1 MRIRFPSRASWAL
14 RLLALFA
21 LALAT
26 LSACALPK
34 GDQEHISGT
43 IQAKRIVDA
52 KSGKT
57 QIGGIA
63 ATITCGDGSAHSSA
77 TGAYQLSVSVA
88 SLYTCTISAPSYS
101 TLTVKVPGAAQA
113 SMVVNFAADWPGEC
127 SITAHAGAVTCPGLQ
142 PSPGTLSGT
151 VTSAAADTV
160 AKGVN
165 VTCWDTN
172 PALQTDGQMPKPFT
186 TRTDQLGHYSLSLP
200 ADSYGCVVNE
210 DARLYTV
217 TVAPAARTSANFD
230 ICDPHC
236 PSFDYHDGQVVHS
249 LTAYLIFWL
258 PKGHTFEPDGSD
270 KRFES
275 LMARYFKDLSG
286 TSFYA
291 ILTQYWDRQGPISD
305 QVSLGGTYVDTTPY
319 PHAGTQDDPLSET
332 DIEAEISHVVTAK
345 HWSDENGAVFFLFT
359 GYDVQACTRLGRGP
373 SCTFYMNDNGFC
385 GYHSG
390 YPGTQGMR
398 YYAYISDS
406 ADCAQLPTTGEYPS
420 PTSDAIA
427 DAELSIVSHEQFEA
441 VSDPLANGWYDNV
454 PDTGEMADK
463 CETEYGNIG
472 SDGGNVTLGHGH
484 RYIVQAEWS
493 LAAGGCAFSYTPQ
506 R

>member
-1 MRIRFPSRASWAL
+1 MTTRFPSRASWAL
-14 RLLALFA
+14 RLLALLA
-21 LALAT
+21 LALT
-26 LSACALPK
+26 GFSACALPK

-43 IQAKRIVDA
+43 IQARHIVDA
-52 KSGKT
+52 KSGKAE
-57 QIGGIA
+57 ISGIA
-63 ATITCGDGSAHSSA
+63 ASITCGDGSAHSSA
-77 TGAYQLSVSVA
+77 TGAYQLSASVE
-88 SLYTCTISAPSYS
+88 SLYSCSISAPGYS
-101 TLTVKVPGAAQA
+101 TLKVKVPGSAQA
-113 SMVVNFAADWPGEC
+113 SMVVNFAADWAGAC
-127 SITAHAGAVTCPGLQ
+127 SITARAGAVTCPGLQ
-142 PSPGTLSGT
+142 PPPGTLSGT
-151 VTSAAADTV
+151 VTSSDADTV

-186 TRTDQLGHYSLSLP
+186 TQTDQLGHYSLSLP
-200 ADSYGCVVNE
+200 ADSYGCVANE
-210 DARLYTV
+210 DAQLYTV
-217 TVAPAARTSANFD
+217 TVAPAARVSANFD

-236 PSFDYHDGQVVHS
+236 PSFDFHDGHVLHS

-258 PKGHTFEPDGSD
+258 PKGHTFEPGGSD

-286 TSFYA
+286 TSFYN
-291 ILTQYWDRQGPISD
+291 ILTQYWDHQGPISPS
-305 QVSLGGTYVDTTPY
+305 VSVGGTYLNTAAY
-319 PHAGTQDDPLSET
+319 PHAGTRSDPLSGS
-332 DIEAEISHVVTAK
+332 DIEAEISRVVAAK
-345 HWSDENGAVFFLFT
+345 KWPGSGDAVYFLFT

-373 SCTFYMNDNGFC
+373 SCTYYTNDNAFC
-385 GYHSG
+385 GYHSS

-441 VSDPLANGWYDNV
+441 VSDPLADGWYDHV

-463 CETEYGNIG
+463 CEEEFGNIG
-472 SDGGNVTLGHGH
+472 PDGANVTLAHGH

-506 R
+506 G